1 MESCRIAPCL
11 LCEAGLSP
19 ASCRIPCWWMWLT
32 GSLLL
37 LHLFQIPPSCSVN
50 TSPLPFSPI
59 LGRGD
64 GRWSPALLTKGP
76 ACNSSFQ
83 DCSRWGEG
91 VKKITQI
98 FLDLGIDAYLFT
110 WLLRGFIAE
119 GCRDCLTRRGQLQ
132 CGL

>member
-1 MESCRIAPCL
+1 ML
-11 LCEAGLSP
+11 LACSVRLGSHLPAVESP
-19 ASCRIPCWWMWLT
+19 AGGCGLQALFSSFIF
-32 GSLLL
+32 SKF
-37 LHLFQIPPSCSVN
+37 HLPALQTPPLFPSPPSWGGEMGGG
-50 TSPLPFSPI
+50 L
-59 LGRGD
+59 L
-64 GRWSPALLTKGP
+64 ALLTKGP

-83 DCSRWGEG
+83 DCSRWGGG

-110 WLLRGFIAE
+110 WLLWGFTAE